1 MAHLPDEL
9 FDESM
14 VKLKRALGVAT
25 CAMSATA
32 NSEWLDHKP
41 AIEYALWQVQEN
53 LCDVILDVEEA
64 VEYHSGYQK
73 LARVKALF
81 EAAALVERF
90 NDSPVVIPA
99 NESFSSVIARAIK
112 QLATTQE
119 SDYDTEDYEE

>member
-1 MAHLPDEL
+1 MAHLSDEL

-14 VKLKRALGVAT
+14 VKLKRALGIAT

-73 LARVKALF
+73 LTRVKALF
-81 EAAALVERF
+81 EAAQLVERF
-90 NDSPVVIPA
+90 NDSPVVIPT
-99 NESFSSVIARAIK
+99 NGSFATIIAKAIR
-112 QLATTQE
+112 QLATQPE
-119 SDYDTEDYEE
+119 SEEDDEDYEE

>member
-1 MAHLPDEL
+1 MAHLSDEL

-53 LCDVILDVEEA
+53 LCDVILDVEDA
-64 VEYHSGYQK
+64 VEYHTQYKK
-73 LARVKALF
+73 LTRVHALH
-81 EAAALVERF
+81 EAARLVERF
-90 NDSPVVIPA
+90 NDSPVVIPSS
-99 NESFSSVIARAIK
+99 ESFATVIAKAIR
-112 QLATTQE
+112 QLATTKE
-119 SDYDTEDYEE
+119 ENDDEYED

>member
-53 LCDVILDVEEA
+53 LCDVILDVEDA
-64 VEYHSGYQK
+64 VEYVSYAQ
-73 LARVKALF
+73 LARVKALY

-90 NDSPVVIPA
+90 NDSPVVIPS
-99 NESFSSVIARAIK
+99 NESFASVIARAIK
-112 QLATTQE
+112 QLATTE
-119 SDYDTEDYEE
+119 EEIDDDEYED

>member
-81 EAAALVERF
+81 EAARLVERF
-90 NDSPVVIPA
+90 NDSPVVIPP
-99 NESFSSVIARAIK
+99 NESFSTVIARAIK

-119 SDYDTEDYEE
+119 SDDDIEDYEG

>member
-9 FDESM
+9 FDDSL
-14 VKLKRALGVAT
+14 VKLKRALGIAT

-53 LCDVILDVEEA
+53 LCDVILNVEEA
-64 VEYHSGYQK
+64 VEFHTGYQK
-73 LARVKALF
+73 VARVKALF
-81 EAAALVERF
+81 EAARLVERF

-99 NESFSSVIARAIK
+99 NESFASVIARAIK

-119 SDYDTEDYEE
+119 SDDDIEDYEG